1 MINAFCLLL
10 WFKVSFS
17 CRYGW
22 PKVYSSSVEVWWV
35 EVRSITANWHLGL
48 TSSLSLSTINYSLTL
63 ALAPEWPWQA
73 TLSSIPHGGVPDTP
87 MWRGQS
93 SFGQRH
99 QFPMCFAPNC
109 FSPFVSASH
118 YYLPLQHLQCH
129 MRSSNGMYNA
139 LCSVLSEQR
148 DWAFMHFINRTGYIH
163 VRCT

>member
-1 MINAFCLLL
+1 MCLHCSR
-10 WFKVSFS
+10 FTQVSS
-17 CRYGW
+17 
-22 PKVYSSSVEVWWV
+22 KVYPSGGEVWGG
-35 EVRSITANWHLGL
+35 EVRSITANWHLPL
-48 TSSLSLSTINYSLTL
+48 TSSLSPPPSTIVSHWHWHQSGHDRLHCPPY
-63 ALAPEWPWQA
+63 
-73 TLSSIPHGGVPDTP
+73 PHGGVPDTP
-87 MWRGQS
+87 MWREQTPPWS